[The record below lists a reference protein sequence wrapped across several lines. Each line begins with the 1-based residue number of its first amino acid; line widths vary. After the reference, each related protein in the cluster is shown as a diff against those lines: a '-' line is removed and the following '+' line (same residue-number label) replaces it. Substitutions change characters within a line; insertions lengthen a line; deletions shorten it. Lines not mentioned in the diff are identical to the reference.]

1 MIDPYKAGPKSSD
14 LFTRKN
20 KTGKEID
27 LRSELNELLAVD
39 KKNTWF
45 LYRRVRL
52 DANGLPVRHPEV
64 FNNRNGEVIR
74 DINSAVATNNG
85 NLFDDYVVP
94 GYLSHAQ
101 SYSTVNRFREPGEVK
116 TDNKTA
122 YFRYDFLEEITG
134 IKDSIPNL
142 YDKIYQVRIGIEGEV
157 MSPIQIYKSYDVLSI
172 DPYRL
177 DSSGRIEYYRFRLIS
192 VADESFQV

>member
-1 MIDPYKAGPKSSD
+1 MIDPYKNGPKSSD

-20 KTGKEID
+20 RTGKELD
-27 LRSELNELLAVD
+27 LRYELDELLIGTE
-39 KKNTWF
+39 KNAWF
-45 LYRRVRL
+45 LYRRARL
-52 DANGLPVRHPEV
+52 DEKGLPKKHPEV

-74 DINSAVATNNG
+74 DLNYAVATNNG

-94 GYLSHAQ
+94 GFLSHAQ
-101 SYSTVNRFREPGEVK
+101 SYSTVNRFRDPGEAK

-122 YFRYDFLEEITG
+122 YFKYDFLEQATG

-142 YDKIYQVRIGIEGEV
+142 YDKIYQVKMDIEGQV
-157 MSPIQIYKSYDVLSI
+157 VSPIEIYKSYDVLSI

-177 DSSGRIEYYRFRLIS
+177 DSRGRIEYYRFRLIS

>member
-1 MIDPYKAGPKSSD
+1 MIDPYKVGPKTSD

-20 KTGKEID
+20 KTGKEVD
-27 LRSELNELLAVD
+27 LRQELDELLIGSQ
-39 KKNTWF
+39 KNAWF
-45 LYRRVRL
+45 LYRKVRL
-52 DANGLPVRHPEV
+52 NEKGLPEKHPEV

-74 DINSAVATNNG
+74 DLNLSVATSDG

-101 SYSTVNRFREPGEVK
+101 SYSTINRFREPGEAK

-122 YFRYDFLEEITG
+122 YFKHNFLEEITG

-142 YDKIYQVRIGIEGEV
+142 YDKIYQVKMDVEGHV
-157 MSPIQIYKSYDVLSI
+157 ASPIQIYKSFDVLSI

-177 DSSGRIEYYRFRLIS
+177 DSRGRIEYYRFRLIS
-192 VADESFQV
+192 VTDESFQV